1 MSVLCVKSQKKHW
14 KSFKLFALCD
24 SFTASGIPSPQRP
37 HTVHTS
43 GSISMKY
50 REHCEP
56 LRSGSLVNEH
66 SLKSL
71 SLLLINQLLLARPV
85 LASKSMTAL
94 LRLGNLCMRDSKK
107 NNKKKLFW
115 RLLILLLHNFGCF
128 HWTVDGALLHIREMK
143 WKHVQTIKSLQI
155 IRRQTDLFSMFIWI
169 SNIYKF

>member
-1 MSVLCVKSQKKHW
+1 MAITWRTFLCEAYQNKKKIKKLLSCGCIYPSCWLATSQNLLEMSILCVKSQKKHW
-14 KSFKLFALCD
+14 KSFKLLALCD
-24 SFTASGIPSPQRP
+24 SFTASGIPSAQRP

-94 LRLGNLCMRDSKK
+94 LKLGNLCMRDSKK
-107 NNKKKLFW
+107 KKKLLG
-115 RLLILLLHNFGCF
+115 RLLILLLRNFGCF
-128 HWTVDGALLHIREMK
+128 H
-143 WKHVQTIKSLQI
+143 
-155 IRRQTDLFSMFIWI
+155 
-169 SNIYKF
+169 